1 MSNLTAYTDQ
11 ATKLMAS
18 STRSIEAARKSSA
31 AIVADIISDPDS
43 ASAMEAFFKGARGSY
58 LAFRREGAKLKATTQ
73 GKAWKLLREAMDHHF
88 ANAGFKATWPNWAS
102 GDGAATLTTKADA
115 SAKAKADAS
124 ARAERD
130 AAQLAEH
137 EAEQA
142 TAELTALRE
151 LGPTDLALS
160 LASTLSAWSDNAE
173 MVRQAL
179 AELAGF
185 YHLALMDLGDMAKP
199 AAAKPAAAKPAAAKP
214 AAVA

>member
-1 MSNLTAYTDQ
+1 MSNLTSYTDY

-18 STRSIEAARKSSA
+18 STRSIEQARKGSSA
-31 AIVADIISDPDS
+31 IVSEIISDPDS
-43 ASAMEAFFKGARGSY
+43 AGAMEAFFKGARGSY
-58 LAFRREGAKLKATTQ
+58 LAFRRDGAKLKATTQ

-102 GDGAATLTTKADA
+102 GDGAATLATKADA

-137 EAEQA
+137 ETEQA
-142 TAELTALRE
+142 TAELAALRE
-151 LGPTDLALS
+151 LGPADLALS
-160 LASTLSAWSDNAE
+160 LASTLSQWSNDPG

-179 AELAGF
+179 TELAGI
-185 YHLALMDLGDMAKP
+185 YHLALVDLGDMAKP
-199 AAAKPAAAKPAAAKP
+199 AVSKPAVSKPAIAA
-214 AAVA
+214 